1 MFRGVVAIKRRN
13 RIDISADILETAKNG
28 ANKTQIVYNT
38 NLNFSI
44 AKKYLEMLEEKELI
58 RQEGNLYITT
68 EKGKTFHDLAMLLK
82 L

>member
-1 MFRGVVAIKRRN
+1 MVAIKRRN

-44 AKKYLEMLEEKELI
+44 AKKYLEMLEENELI
-58 RQEGNLYITT
+58 RQEGSLFITT

>member
-1 MFRGVVAIKRRN
+1 MVVIKRRS
-13 RIDISADILETAKNG
+13 RIDISAEILDTAMNG

-44 AKKYLEMLEEKELI
+44 AKKYLEMLENKDLI
-58 RQEGNLYITT
+58 RQEGDLYITT

>member
-1 MFRGVVAIKRRN
+1 MAIKRRN